1 MSNTD
6 KDFLYEF
13 HVMNSDFAL
22 SDFTRVKLSSNE
34 NERNEMIKWIKR
46 NCVGEYIIF
55 AEHNNA
61 FLKDSR
67 DRTWYELT
75 FK

>member
-6 KDFLYEF
+6 KDFLYGF

-22 SDFTRVKLSSNE
+22 SDFTKVKLSSNE

-55 AEHNNA
+55 AEYNNV

>member
-6 KDFLYEF
+6 KDFLYGF

-22 SDFTRVKLSSNE
+22 SDFTRVKLSSDE

-55 AEHNNA
+55 TEHNNV

>member
-1 MSNTD
+1 MKTD
-6 KDFLYEF
+6 KDFLYGLY
-13 HVMNSDFAL
+13 VMNSDFAL
-22 SDFTRVKLSSNE
+22 SDFTRVKLSSDE
-34 NERNEMIKWIKR
+34 NERNEMIKWIER

-67 DRTWYELT
+67 DRAWYELT

>member
-6 KDFLYEF
+6 KDFLYGF

-34 NERNEMIKWIKR
+34 NERNEMIKWIKH

-55 AEHNNA
+55 AEHNNV

-67 DRTWYELT
+67 DRTWYELR

>member
-1 MSNTD
+1 MKTD
-6 KDFLYEF
+6 KDFLYGLY
-13 HVMNSDFAL
+13 VMN
-22 SDFTRVKLSSNE
+22 SDFTRVKLSSDE
-34 NERNEMIKWIKR
+34 NERNEMIKWIER

-67 DRTWYELT
+67 DRAWYELT